1 MSNLLEQAI
10 SFLDKSNQYSSDTEF
25 NLLSEELDVIE
36 EASWEDKHDINNQDK
51 PKVDTKTAAA
61 VGAAGAVAV
70 SAITAGIIDLYR
82 KAHNVTAEQ
91 IKGCSGNR
99 KCVLRAY
106 LDGTRKKI
114 QILQRAK
121 SKDSQHASKYDIR
134 IAKLNVTV
142 TQYQNKIS
150 SIKAK

>member
-1 MSNLLEQAI
+1 MLSFKDYLKEDFDNWLSNKFLQEEKSDSWLLG
-10 SFLDKSNQYSSDTEF
+10 
-25 NLLSEELDVIE
+25 
-36 EASWEDKHDINNQDK
+36 EDWNSKHDINNQDN
-51 PKVDTKTAAA
+51 PKVDTKTVAIA
-61 VGAAGAVAV
+61 GAAGAIAV

-91 IKGCSGNR
+91 IKGCNGNR

-134 IAKLNVTV
+134 IAKLNVTA

-150 SIKAK
+150 SIKVK